1 MADYYPLLTRALDAL
16 TERSPAMR
24 RAVYDRARA
33 ALMDQLRNL
42 EPPLSEGDIAR
53 ERLALEDAVNRV
65 ESEQRRRESFA
76 DVISTAVLEPAGRPV
91 PEPPP
96 PAPPPPDEEARPP
109 FRPPPAMPDPAVED
123 REPADRARLGEPG
136 PRERPRID
144 TVSPRVAP
152 SGRGRTA
159 ILAAALAV
167 AIGLIAAAAY
177 VLRDRPADL
186 PRQPV
191 VAEAPQAGPADSKIG
206 DRVAGERAPGTPG
219 AAAPVPAAPGATA
232 PRGDVAVA
240 QRAMLYEE
248 NQADPQTPK
257 VTPARAVWRLDN
269 LNAGQGQPLETVVRA
284 TVDVPDA
291 KLSLSLILRRNPDQT
306 LPASHTVELAFTTPP
321 GDPGRAVRDVGLL
334 QFKND
339 ETVRGTPVSGLP
351 VPVKENLF
359 LIGLSNLASDV
370 DRNTDLITR
379 RNWIDLPIRFSSG
392 QRAILSFE
400 KGVSGEQLVN
410 EAFRQWRQQ

>member
-1 MADYYPLLTRALDAL
+1 
-16 TERSPAMR
+16 MR

-33 ALMDQLRNL
+33 ALMDQLRSL

-76 DVISTAVLEPAGRPV
+76 DVISTAALEPAGRPV

-109 FRPPPAMPDPAVED
+109 FRPPPASPIPPSRTAN
-123 REPADRARLGEPG
+123 RADRARRGEPRAARAPAHRHRRAAG
-136 PRERPRID
+136 GAERARPHRDPR
-144 TVSPRVAP
+144 
-152 SGRGRTA
+152 RGARR
-159 ILAAALAV
+159 
-167 AIGLIAAAAY
+167 
-177 VLRDRPADL
+177 RDRADRGCGLRAARPAGG
-186 PRQPV
+186 P
-191 VAEAPQAGPADSKIG
+191 AAPAGRRGGAAAGPADSKIG
-206 DRVAGERAPGTPG
+206 DRVAGERAPGRP
-219 AAAPVPAAPGATA
+219 APPRRSRQRRAATA
-232 PRGDVAVA
+232 PPRRRRRSRSG
-240 QRAMLYEE
+240 RCSTRRTR
-248 NQADPQTPK
+248 PIRRPPK

-284 TVDVPDA
+284 TVDMPDA
-291 KLSLSLILRRNPDQT
+291 KLSLSLHPRRNPDQT

-321 GDPGRAVRDVGLL
+321 GDPARAVRDVGLL

-339 ETVRGTPVSGLP
+339 ETVRGTPVAGLP

-359 LIGLSNLASDV
+359 LIGLSNLASRRRAQHRPDHPPEL
-370 DRNTDLITR
+370 DRPADPLLLRPARHPVASR
-379 RNWIDLPIRFSSG
+379 RGSR
-392 QRAILSFE
+392 
-400 KGVSGEQLVN
+400 GEQVVN

>member
-76 DVISTAVLEPAGRPV
+76 DVISTAVLEPAGARPA
-91 PEPPP
+91 PEPPPP

-109 FRPPPAMPDPAVED
+109 FRPPTAMPDPAVEE
-123 REPADRARLGEPG
+123 REPADRGRLGEPG

-191 VAEAPQAGPADSKIG
+191 VA
-206 DRVAGERAPGTPG
+206 
-219 AAAPVPAAPGATA
+219 
-232 PRGDVAVA
+232 
-240 QRAMLYEE
+240 
-248 NQADPQTPK
+248 
-257 VTPARAVWRLDN
+257 
-269 LNAGQGQPLETVVRA
+269 
-284 TVDVPDA
+284 
-291 KLSLSLILRRNPDQT
+291 
-306 LPASHTVELAFTTPP
+306 
-321 GDPGRAVRDVGLL
+321 
-334 QFKND
+334 
-339 ETVRGTPVSGLP
+339 
-351 VPVKENLF
+351 
-359 LIGLSNLASDV
+359 
-370 DRNTDLITR
+370 
-379 RNWIDLPIRFSSG
+379 
-392 QRAILSFE
+392 
-400 KGVSGEQLVN
+400 
-410 EAFRQWRQQ
+410 

>member
-1 MADYYPLLTRALDAL
+1 MADYHPLLMRALEAL
-16 TERSPAMR
+16 SDRSPAMR

-33 ALMDQLRNL
+33 ALMDQLRSL
-42 EPPLSEGDIAR
+42 DPPLSEADIAR

-65 ESEQRRRESFA
+65 ESEQKRRDGLA
-76 DVISTAVLEPAGRPV
+76 DAIVPAAVGGPADPPDRLEA
-91 PEPPP
+91 E
-96 PAPPPPDEEARPP
+96 APPDEEPAPRPP
-109 FRPPPAMPDPAVED
+109 ASGRPAVGGPGRED
-123 REPADRARLGEPG
+123 AGRGEAA

-144 TVSPRVAP
+144 TVAPKVAR

-159 ILAAALAV
+159 VLAAALAV
-167 AIGLIAAAAY
+167 VIGLIAAAAY
-177 VLRDRPADL
+177 VLRDKPADL

-191 VAEAPQAGPADSKIG
+191 VAEAAPAPEGESKL
-206 DRVAGERAPGTPG
+206 GERAPGAAPAPG
-219 AAAPVPAAPGATA
+219 AAAPGAAPGGA

-284 TVDVPDA
+284 MVEIPDA
-291 KLSLSLILRRNPDQT
+291 KMSLSLTLRRNLDQT

-321 GDPGRAVRDVGLL
+321 GEPTRAVRDVGLL

-339 ETVRGTPVSGLP
+339 ETVRGTPVAGLP

-359 LIGLSNLASDV
+359 LIGLSNLPADIE
-370 DRNTDLITR
+370 RNTDLVTK

-400 KGVSGEQLVN
+400 KGLPGEQLVN
-410 EAFRQWRQQ
+410 EAFRQWRQP